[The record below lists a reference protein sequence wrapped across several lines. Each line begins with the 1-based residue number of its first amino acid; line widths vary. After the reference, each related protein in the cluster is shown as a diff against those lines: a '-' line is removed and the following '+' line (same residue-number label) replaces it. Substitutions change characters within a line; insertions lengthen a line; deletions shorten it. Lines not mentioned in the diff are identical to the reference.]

1 MTKTHAVNS
10 VKRNIKMFGSFG
22 ERSNSYGLRPDQL
35 HEVQTAFH
43 QFDGNRNGFITA
55 DELRQCLQR
64 FHIQYN
70 DFDIQ
75 RVLSEMDANR
85 DGQVSYDEYMNF
97 MSNVYRS
104 GM

>member
-1 MTKTHAVNS
+1 
-10 VKRNIKMFGSFG
+10 MFGSFD

-43 QFDGNRNGFITA
+43 QFDGNRNGFITG

-64 FHIQYN
+64 FYIQYN

-75 RVLSEMDANR
+75 RVLSQMDANR